1 MIALLVATL
10 AWRRASTAHPP
21 PSMAGHIDRAARAA
35 PQHSRAARHII
46 VQARLAE
53 DRRLTGL

>member
-1 MIALLVATL
+1 
-10 AWRRASTAHPP
+10 
-21 PSMAGHIDRAARAA
+21 MADHIDRAARAA
-35 PQHSRAARHII
+35 PQHTRAARDII